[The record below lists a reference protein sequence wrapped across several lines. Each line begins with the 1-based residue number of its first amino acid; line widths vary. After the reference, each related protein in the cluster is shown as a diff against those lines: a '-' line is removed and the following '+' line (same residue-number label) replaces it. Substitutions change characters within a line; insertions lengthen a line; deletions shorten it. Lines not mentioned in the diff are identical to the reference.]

1 MAAAALSVRA
11 RKKHSARPR
20 PAVGLTW
27 HNIPMTSPN
36 PPPARPARLTLV
48 DALRGSALLG
58 LFLLHCVEHFEFGA
72 YPEHRP
78 DWLLALDHRTRDVA
92 FFLFG
97 GKAYAIFAMMF
108 GLSFFLI
115 LDRAA
120 QRGLDFRGRF
130 LWRLVVL
137 TAIGYVFGVFYCG
150 EILTL
155 LALLGLP
162 LAFLFKV
169 RTRWLAWLSGLL
181 LLQLPFLWQLGR
193 ALLDPAYTPWRPD
206 VWSYYRELGDTF
218 AHEGLGAVLKV
229 NLWTGVMARW
239 TWSIE
244 NGRYLQM
251 FGLFLWGL
259 LLGRSRIFE
268 DRERCV
274 RLARRLLLVG
284 GAAFVVLFA
293 LRYAHAGWGL
303 PEVQRNLVGRLLSS
317 YGNLS
322 QLVVWS
328 SGFVLLFH
336 CTPLR
341 RALEFLAP
349 YGRTS
354 LTNYITQSLVGMTLF
369 YHFGFGLFRH
379 LGEFYSVLG
388 GLAVFVLQ
396 CALSHLWLRYFLYG
410 PFEWLWRSLT
420 FLSTKTPLRK
430 PRRAIGSPQA
440 ATASAVI

>member
-1 MAAAALSVRA
+1 M
-11 RKKHSARPR
+11 
-20 PAVGLTW
+20 PASTPL
-27 HNIPMTSPN
+27 
-36 PPPARPARLTLV
+36 PARPVQPVRLSLV

-78 DWLLALDHRTRDVA
+78 AWLLSLDQHTRDVGY
-92 FFLFG
+92 FLFG

-130 LWRLVVL
+130 LWRLCVL
-137 TAIGYVFGVFYCG
+137 TAIGYAFGVFYCG
-150 EILTL
+150 EILTM
-155 LALLGLP
+155 LAVLGLP

-181 LLQLPFLWQLGR
+181 LLQLPFLWQLGQ
-193 ALLDPAYTPWRPD
+193 ALVDPAYAPWSPD
-206 VWSYYRELGDTF
+206 VWSYYRKLGTVF
-218 AHEGLGAVLKV
+218 ATEGLGSVLKV
-229 NLWTGVMARW
+229 NVWTGVLARW

-259 LLGRSRIFE
+259 LLGRSRVFE

-284 GAAFVVLFA
+284 GAAFVVLFS
-293 LRYAHAGWGL
+293 LRYAHTGWGL
-303 PEVQRNLVGRLLSS
+303 TEVQRNVVRRLLSS
-317 YGNLS
+317 YGDLS
-322 QLVVWS
+322 QMVVWS
-328 SGFVLLFH
+328 SGFVLLYH

-341 RALEFLAP
+341 RALDLLAP

-354 LTNYITQSLVGMTLF
+354 LTNYVTQSLVGMTLF
-369 YHFGFGLFRH
+369 YHFGFGLFRQ
-379 LGEFYSVLG
+379 LGEFYSILG
-388 GLAVFVLQ
+388 GVGFFVLQ
-396 CALSHLWLRYFLYG
+396 CTVSHLWLAHFHYG
-410 PFEWLWRSLT
+410 PLEWLWRSLT
-420 FLSTKTPLRK
+420 FLSFKTPLR
-430 PRRAIGSPQA
+430 RRRRVVVDSPGA
-440 ATASAVI
+440 PIAPVGDPA